1 MLRVRARN
9 GVWKV
14 SNTGEGWSS
23 IKGERF
29 GSALRRWRRAISTS
43 PLQERDLATILGPTW
58 TAAWSWTI
66 FDFVDFGFRI
76 GAWGWVWVWVVV
88 MGTIW
93 VELFGSGV
101 SSGETFQ
108 IFRGRK
114 WIFDGG
120 DEVWVGPLVN
130 LVGVGVASTIAVL
143 VVVVVVVVVVVE
155 SWWGWVSVDP
165 EYQLWTEMT

>member
-14 SNTGEGWSS
+14 SNTGRGWRS

-29 GSALRRWRRAISTS
+29 RSALQRWRRAISTLPS
-43 PLQERDLATILGPTW
+43 QEKDLATILGTAW
-58 TAAWSWTI
+58 TAAQSWTI
-66 FDFVDFGFRI
+66 FDFGFRV
-76 GAWGWVWVWVVV
+76 GAWGRVWVLVVA

-101 SSGETFQ
+101 LSGESFR
-108 IFRGRK
+108 IFREQK
-114 WIFDGG
+114 WILDGG

-130 LVGVGVASTIAVL
+130 SVGVGVASTIAVL
-143 VVVVVVVVVVVE
+143 VVVVVVVAVVVE

-165 EYQLWTEMT
+165 EYQLWTEIT